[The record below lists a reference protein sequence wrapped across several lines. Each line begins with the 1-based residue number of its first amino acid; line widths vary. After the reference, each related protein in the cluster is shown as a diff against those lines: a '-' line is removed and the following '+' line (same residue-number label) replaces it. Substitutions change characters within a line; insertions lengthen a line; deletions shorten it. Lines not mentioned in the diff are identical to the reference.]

1 MSPFLTFK
9 DADKEG
15 NLQLY
20 ILQRAF
26 PHYVGVLSY
35 IPVADSFSCI
45 PLSGHNL
52 WINYAGLLRGN
63 FIPSYGGVNQE
74 IEAVFHSMALWFY
87 SERILKDPKR
97 YKKWLIPVS

>member
-1 MSPFLTFK
+1 MSPFVTYK
-9 DADKEG
+9 DTDKEG

-26 PHYVGVLSY
+26 PHYCGILSY
-35 IPVADSFSCI
+35 IPVGDAICCI

-63 FIPSYGGVNQE
+63 FIPSYNDASKE
-74 IEAVFHSMALWFY
+74 IESVFHSMALWFY
-87 SERILKDPKR
+87 SERILVDPKR
-97 YKKWLIPVS
+97 YKKWLIPV